1 MARRT
6 LSPAAARKNSVYAKL
21 TAALA
26 RLAAIVEGF
35 RGRSNKDTARFAD
48 QIQALCDKWQ

>member
-1 MARRT
+1 MVRRT
-6 LSPAAARKNSVYAKL
+6 LSPAAAIKNSVYAKL